1 MERMTE
7 RSEGNEQNEGG
18 KKMHK
23 FGKYWNC
30 SAWNHLYTTFSLSP
44 SPLPLPPPP
53 SSFCACHAGHSDWPA
68 RENNINFFMEK
79 SSCLH

>member
-7 RSEGNEQNEGG
+7 RSEGNERNEGG

-30 SAWNHLYTTFSLSP
+30 SAWNHLYTTGKGKG
-44 SPLPLPPPP
+44 
-53 SSFCACHAGHSDWPA
+53 APA
-68 RENNINFFMEK
+68 LRAYVFA
-79 SSCLH
+79 